1 MSERPGENG
10 ESSSFFD
17 EEELHCLSVQS
28 QRSEK
33 QNLYHTV

>member
-10 ESSSFFD
+10 ERSSFFD

-28 QRSEK
+28 KRSEK